1 MATTVTTSGLGK
13 LNWRDIIEG
22 LKIAAILPALSI
34 VYTSIENKS
43 FDIDWTLVWQT
54 AAFGAVGYFIKKIT
68 TPAQIIMKDVHP
80 DTIEAVKEGTADVKV
95 MTK

>member
-34 VYTSIENKS
+34 IYTSIENKS
-43 FDIDWTLVWQT
+43 FNIDWTLVWQT
-54 AAFGAVGYFIKKIT
+54 AAFGAVGYLIKKIT
-68 TPAQIIMKDVHP
+68 TPAQVIIKDVKP
-80 DTIEAVKEGTADVKV
+80 ETIEAIKDGVADVKV
-95 MTK
+95 ITK